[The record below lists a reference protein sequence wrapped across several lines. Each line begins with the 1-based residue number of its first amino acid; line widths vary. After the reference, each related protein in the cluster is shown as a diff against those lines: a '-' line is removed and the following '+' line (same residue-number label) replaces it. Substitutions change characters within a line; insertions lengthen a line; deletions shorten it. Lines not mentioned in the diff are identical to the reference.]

1 MDDLGV
7 DTVLGWRGHTVRD
20 RQGEKLGKLGDLYL
34 DTDDRPAYAGIST
47 GLFGTR
53 ESIVPLAGVRE
64 EGGDLHVPFDAE
76 LVRDA
81 PNIEPDAV
89 LSPDEEDALARHYGA
104 QTARDLGTDDG
115 SMIRSEETA
124 TIEQGPMEPRE
135 RVRLRKV
142 LVTENVE
149 KTVPLRREV
158 IQLETDPPPAGT
170 IESTEDLDGR
180 PEDVGERRLDD
191 RERPLHDGERPLDEG
206 APPERR

>member
-1 MDDLGV
+1 MSLLGV
-7 DTVLGWRGHTVRD
+7 DTVLGWRGRTVRD

-34 DTDDRPAYAGIST
+34 DGDDRPAYAGVTT
-47 GLFGTR
+47 GLFASR

-64 EGGDLHVPFDAE
+64 DDGDLHVPYDAE
-76 LVRDA
+76 LVHGA
-81 PNIEPDAV
+81 PNIEPGAV
-89 LSPDEEDALARHYGA
+89 LSPEEEDTLARHYGA

-124 TIEQGPMEPRE
+124 TIEQGPMQPTE

-142 LVTENVE
+142 LVTEQVE

-158 IQLETDPPPAGT
+158 IQLETEPPPAGV
-170 IESTEDLDGR
+170 IESSEDLDGR
-180 PEDVGERRLDD
+180 PEDVGERPLD
-191 RERPLHDGERPLDEG
+191 DGERPQDAG

>member
-1 MDDLGV
+1 MHDLGV
-7 DTVLGWRGHTVRD
+7 DTVLGWRGRTVRD

-34 DTDDRPAYAGIST
+34 DADDRPAYAGVST

-53 ESIVPLAGVRE
+53 ESIMPLAGVRE
-64 EGGDLHVPFDAE
+64 EDGDLHVPFDGE

-81 PNIEPDAV
+81 PNIDPEAV
-89 LSPDEEDALARHYGA
+89 LSPEEEDALARHYGG
-104 QTARDLGTDDG
+104 QTTRDDG
-115 SMIRSEETA
+115 GTEDGTMIRSEETA
-124 TIEQGPMEPRE
+124 TIEQGPMQPTE

-142 LVTENVE
+142 MVTENVE

-158 IQLETDPPPAGT
+158 IQLETDPPPAGI
-170 IESTEDLDGR
+170 IESTEDVDGR

-191 RERPLHDGERPLDEG
+191 VERLDDAG

>member
-1 MDDLGV
+1 MHDLGV
-7 DTVLGWRGHTVRD
+7 DTVLGWRGRTVRD
-20 RQGEKLGKLGDLYL
+20 RQGEKLGKLGGLYL
-34 DTDDRPAYAGIST
+34 DADDRPAYAGVTT
-47 GLFGTR
+47 GLFGTN

-64 EGGDLHVPFDAE
+64 EDDELHIPYDAE

-81 PNIEPDAV
+81 PNLDPEAV
-89 LSPDEEDALARHYGA
+89 LSPEEEDTLARHYGS

-124 TIEQGPMEPRE
+124 TIEQGPMEATE

-149 KTVPLRREV
+149 KTVPLRREI

-170 IESTEDLDGR
+170 IESTEELDGR

-191 RERPLHDGERPLDEG
+191 DGRP
-206 APPERR
+206 A